1 MTRRRRLL
9 NWLQIL
15 AINAMSKKEPR
26 D

>member
-15 AINAMSKKEPR
+15 AINAMSKKENR
-26 D
+26 